1 MPPRSCAHPGRG
13 LSVIPGLPTLQRWVW
28 TWGYL
33 AGHPPAL
40 VQMPCCTQGVRM
52 VLLPLLS
59 PSPLLPC
66 GSPSIQPFWGLRVF
80 AVWLVCRRADEVK
93 MRSMK
98 SHRRPS
104 YQSQTRARDSGQ
116 KWFPVDP
123 PCRSLG
129 VGAMSRPPLE
139 LQKPG
144 WGGLA
149 GAEDTGAGRVSK
161 DRGMVSRWPGEQGT
175 SGSPEVTLWA
185 SGGKRA
191 AAISLT
197 ENPPLRT
204 RCLNTRLHNVWLIVQ
219 PFRGILWARLRGME
233 GWWMEVSAGMED
245 GADGVS

>member
-1 MPPRSCAHPGRG
+1 
-13 LSVIPGLPTLQRWVW
+13 
-28 TWGYL
+28 
-33 AGHPPAL
+33 
-40 VQMPCCTQGVRM
+40 M

-175 SGSPEVTLWA
+175 SDSPEVTLWA